1 MKSGFCVL
9 WGRPNVGKSTLL
21 NALLGRKHVI
31 VSPRPQTTRHRI
43 AGVLSHFEEDHASS
57 ENDETAPI
65 EYSNLDQDVESEADD
80 EEETEDNELED
91 DELDEAQMSDFD
103 RALLADLG
111 STSPRDV
118 IEDWDELAPKKPKPK
133 VEEIVFGEFAA
144 SEADERLLASN
155 FQIVFLDTPGIH
167 EPQHKLGETLVKNAK
182 SALSDIECVVFV
194 GDATDKPH
202 ADDHRAAALLQN
214 IKVPVILAL
223 NKCDVATGLSTRIEE
238 FGALHPFAATY
249 LISAQEGAG
258 LDMLKAEI
266 IRRLPEGEPYFPA
279 DMTGD
284 RPPEFHIEELIREQ
298 AMLQLREE
306 IPHATA
312 VGVEMMEP
320 RKGGTLFIEAF
331 IHVERESQK
340 RIVVGAGGSKIKE
353 IGQAARKEIETLLGR
368 SVYLELRVKVRDK
381 WRDNEMWIQRLG
393 YSEK

>member
-1 MKSGFCVL
+1 M
-9 WGRPNVGKSTLL
+9 L

-43 AGVLSHFEEDHASS
+43 AGVLSHFEEDYATS
-57 ENDETAPI
+57 ETEKTVDI
-65 EYSNLDQDVESEADD
+65 EYSNGD
-80 EEETEDNELED
+80 EETEETED
-91 DELDEAQMSDFD
+91 DEETLDPSQMSDFD

-118 IEDWDELAPKKPKPK
+118 IENWDELAPKPK
-133 VEEIVFGEFAA
+133 VKTKQIEFSEFAA
-144 SEADERLLASN
+144 SEEDERILAGN

-182 SALSDIECVVFV
+182 SALGDIECVVFV
-194 GDATDKPH
+194 GDATDRPH
-202 ADDHRAAALLQN
+202 ADDFRAAALLQN

-223 NKCDVATGLSTRIEE
+223 NKCDVAQELSTRIEE
-238 FGALHPFAATY
+238 FGALYPFMATY

-266 IRRLPEGEPYFPA
+266 VRRLPDGVPYFPLG
-279 DMTGD
+279 MTGD
-284 RPPEFHIEELIREQ
+284 RPPEFHIEELVREQ

-306 IPHATA
+306 IPHAVA

-368 SVYLELRVKVRDK
+368 PVYLELRVKVRDK